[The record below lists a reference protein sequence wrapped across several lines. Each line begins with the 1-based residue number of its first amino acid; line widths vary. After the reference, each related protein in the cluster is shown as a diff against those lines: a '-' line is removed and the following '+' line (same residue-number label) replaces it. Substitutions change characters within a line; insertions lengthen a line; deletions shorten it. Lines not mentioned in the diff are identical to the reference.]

1 MFFCRTDSFRAVR
14 KRGEADISGNSATLA
29 EQLELGK
36 RSQEEY
42 RYLCRT
48 ISEKW

>member
-1 MFFCRTDSFRAVR
+1 MFQVLGS
-14 KRGEADISGNSATLA
+14 TLA

-48 ISEKW
+48 ISEK